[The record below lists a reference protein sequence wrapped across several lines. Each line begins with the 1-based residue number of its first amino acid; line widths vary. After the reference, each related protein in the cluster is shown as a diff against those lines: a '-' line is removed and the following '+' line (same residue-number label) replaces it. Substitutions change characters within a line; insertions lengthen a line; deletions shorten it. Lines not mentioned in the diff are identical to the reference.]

1 MMANKITPISET
13 DRNALKRKTAAV
25 LPDNPAACGMKA
37 AQVKPKFWQALV
49 DGDESVAGLIN
60 RLIGEANKAFA
71 KAVEQVSYD
80 PDTEK
85 ITLTFGDGSTEPL
98 DCPKQGPTGAPG
110 RDGADGI
117 SPTVETA
124 RVEGGYRI
132 TVTDANGP
140 STFIL
145 PDGAKGETGD
155 PFRIAKT
162 YTSVGEMN
170 AGFATDEVPEG
181 GFVLIATGSVEDAD
195 NAKLFVKG
203 ETGYQY
209 LIDLS
214 GATGIKGDAGNSI
227 KSIAKTGSSGLVDT
241 YTVTLTDGSTYPFTV
256 TNGRDGT
263 NGQDGADGKDGKAGV
278 SPTVS
283 VTQIATGHTVQI
295 TDASGT
301 KTFTVTNGRDGTNGQ
316 DGADGKDGVSP
327 TVSVT
332 QIATGHT
339 VQITDASGTKTF
351 TVKDG
356 ERGDSVIST
365 VTATSHDGIIYTGT
379 LEGLEKYENG
389 MLVVFIPNM
398 ANIGNDAYFGINDL
412 DLFSIRIDCEGGYT
426 YQTNTEWIKQ
436 NKPIL
441 LMLSEVGGIRYWAAL
456 TNDRAHTITDKMW
469 FVDRLERYSRGN
481 GTVHV
486 ELQGEVNATR
496 RTFHCVGSFRFD
508 GTTSTSEYYVL
519 GHDQLNSLLREN
531 TENVPYVS
539 VCKGKWWA
547 VTSGNDIIGYGT
559 RMVFNKGSGIMLG
572 RAYLRD
578 TADFGAWPLSNLM
591 NGTNGA
597 TVYFEFFGEIS

>member
-241 YTVTLTDGSTYPFTV
+241 YTVTLTDGSTYP
-256 TNGRDGT
+256 
-263 NGQDGADGKDGKAGV
+263 
-278 SPTVS
+278 
-283 VTQIATGHTVQI
+283 
-295 TDASGT
+295 
-301 KTFTVTNGRDGTNGQ
+301 FTVTNGRDGTNGQ